1 MIPCIIKN
9 KGLKIIKILIIED
22 DPELALILTNYL
34 TKFDMEVVNAEDPY
48 IGLSLLTQHAFDLII
63 LDLTLPGMDG
73 LEVIPKIREVTS
85 IPIIISSARDDITDK
100 VIGMER
106 GADDYMPKPY
116 DPRELVTRIKT
127 ILRRTNP
134 PEEKAQKPINLFVAD
149 QKAHTITFKEEL
161 LELTAA
167 EYDVLLMLI
176 QHKNGSVSRE
186 QLLYESEHI
195 DDESSIKNIDV
206 IISRIR
212 QKIAKIDPEHIYIK
226 PIRGVGYLLTDRV

>member
-1 MIPCIIKN
+1 M
-9 KGLKIIKILIIED
+9 KILIIED
-22 DPELALILTNYL
+22 DPELSMILSGYL
-34 TKFDMEVVNAEDPY
+34 QQYDMEVLQAEDPY
-48 IGLSLLTQHAFDLII
+48 LGLSLLTQNEIDLVI

-73 LEVIPKIREVTS
+73 LEVVEKIRAESDV
-85 IPIIISSARDDITDK
+85 PIIISSARDDITDK
-100 VIGMER
+100 VVGLER

-127 ILRRTNP
+127 ILRRTSSNRSSKESE
-134 PEEKAQKPINLFVAD
+134 PETIFEVDTKGRVILFRGRPLD
-149 QKAHTITFKEEL
+149 
-161 LELTAA
+161 LTAA
-167 EYDVLLMLI
+167 EFDVLSMLV

-212 QKIAKIDPEHIYIK
+212 HKIAEIDSEHIYIK
-226 PIRGVGYLLTDRV
+226 PVRGVGYLLTDRV

>member
-1 MIPCIIKN
+1 M
-9 KGLKIIKILIIED
+9 IIED

-34 TKFDMEVVNAEDPY
+34 TKYDMEVIGAEDPY
-48 IGLSLLTQHAFDLII
+48 IGLSLLTQHDFDLII

-73 LEVIPKIREVTS
+73 LEVIPKIREIS
-85 IPIIISSARDDITDK
+85 NIPIIISSARDDITDK

-127 ILRRTNP
+127 ILRRTHSVDEKVEK
-134 PEEKAQKPINLFVAD
+134 EELFVAD
-149 QKAHTITFKEEL
+149 SKAHSITFKGIF

-167 EYDVLLMLI
+167 EYDILGMLI

-195 DDESSIKNIDV
+195 DDDSSIKNIDV

-212 QKIAKIDPEHIYIK
+212 QKIAKVDPDHVYIK

>member
-1 MIPCIIKN
+1 M
-9 KGLKIIKILIIED
+9 KILIIED
-22 DPELALILTNYL
+22 DPELSMILTSYL
-34 TKFDMEVVNAEDPY
+34 EKHGMEVVSAEDPY
-48 IGLSLLTQHAFDLII
+48 LGLSLLTQNAIDLVI

-73 LEVIPKIREVTS
+73 LEVVEKIRAESNV
-85 IPIIISSARDDITDK
+85 PIIISSARDDITDK
-100 VIGMER
+100 VIGLER

-127 ILRRTNP
+127 ILRRTGAAKEGKTA
-134 PEEKAQKPINLFVAD
+134 EEEAIFDVDTKGRVILFRGRPLD
-149 QKAHTITFKEEL
+149 
-161 LELTAA
+161 LTAA
-167 EYDVLLMLI
+167 EFDVLSMLV

-212 QKIAKIDPEHIYIK
+212 HKIAQIDSDHVYIK
-226 PIRGVGYLLTDRV
+226 PVRGVGYLLTDRV

>member
-1 MIPCIIKN
+1 
-9 KGLKIIKILIIED
+9 
-22 DPELALILTNYL
+22 
-34 TKFDMEVVNAEDPY
+34 MEVIGAEDPY
-48 IGLSLLTQHAFDLII
+48 IGLSLLTQHTFDLII
-63 LDLTLPGMDG
+63 LDLTLPGIDG
-73 LEVIPKIREVTS
+73 LELIPKIREVS
-85 IPIIISSARDDITDK
+85 NIPIIISSARDDITDK

-116 DPRELVTRIKT
+116 DPRELVTRVKT
-127 ILRRTNP
+127 ILRRTVSTEEKK
-134 PEEKAQKPINLFVAD
+134 PEEALFVAD
-149 QKAHTITFKEEL
+149 PKAREIRFKGKS

-167 EYDVLLMLI
+167 EYDVLLMLL

-195 DDESSIKNIDV
+195 DDDSSIKNIDV

-212 QKIAKIDPEHIYIK
+212 QKIAKIDPDNIYVK

>member
-1 MIPCIIKN
+1 M
-9 KGLKIIKILIIED
+9 IIED

-34 TKFDMEVVNAEDPY
+34 TKYDMEVIGAEDPY
-48 IGLSLLTQHAFDLII
+48 IGLSLLTQHDFDLII

-73 LEVIPKIREVTS
+73 LEVIPKIREIS
-85 IPIIISSARDDITDK
+85 NIPIIISSARDDITDK

-127 ILRRTNP
+127 ILRRTHSA
-134 PEEKAQKPINLFVAD
+134 EEKVEKKEELFVAD
-149 QKAHTITFKEEL
+149 RKAHTITFKGVF

-167 EYDVLLMLI
+167 EYDILGMLI

-195 DDESSIKNIDV
+195 DDDSSIKNIDV

-212 QKIAKIDPEHIYIK
+212 QKIAKIDSEHIYIK

>member
-1 MIPCIIKN
+1 
-9 KGLKIIKILIIED
+9 
-22 DPELALILTNYL
+22 
-34 TKFDMEVVNAEDPY
+34 MEVIGAEDPY
-48 IGLSLLTQHAFDLII
+48 IGLSLLTQHNFDLII

-73 LEVIPKIREVTS
+73 LEVIPKIRDIS
-85 IPIIISSARDDITDK
+85 NIPIIISSARDDITDK

-127 ILRRTNP
+127 ILRRTTAV
-134 PEEKAQKPINLFVAD
+134 EEKVVLKEIFVAD
-149 QKAHTITFKEEL
+149 PKAREIRFKETS

-167 EYDVLLMLI
+167 EYDILEMLL

-195 DDESSIKNIDV
+195 DDDSSIKNIDV
-206 IISRIR
+206 IISRVR
-212 QKIAKIDPEHIYIK
+212 QKIAKIDPDNIYIK
-226 PIRGVGYLLTDRV
+226 PIRGVGYLLTDRT

>member
-1 MIPCIIKN
+1 M
-9 KGLKIIKILIIED
+9 IKILIIED
-22 DPELALILTNYL
+22 DTELALILTDYL
-34 TKFDMEVVNAEDPY
+34 TKYNMEVIGAEDPY
-48 IGLSLLTQHAFDLII
+48 IGLSLLTQHDFDLII

-73 LEVIPKIREVTS
+73 LEVIPKIRELS
-85 IPIIISSARDDITDK
+85 NIPIIISSARDDITDK
-100 VIGMER
+100 VIGLER

-127 ILRRTNP
+127 ILRRTHGTD
-134 PEEKAQKPINLFVAD
+134 EKPKAKEALFVAD
-149 QKAHTITFKEEL
+149 PQARSITFKGEL

-167 EYDVLLMLI
+167 EYDILLMLI

-195 DDESSIKNIDV
+195 DDDSSIKNIDV

-212 QKIAKIDPEHIYIK
+212 QKIAKIDSENIYIK
-226 PIRGVGYLLTDRV
+226 PIRGVGYLLTDNNN

>member
-1 MIPCIIKN
+1 M
-9 KGLKIIKILIIED
+9 IKILIVED

-34 TKFDMEVVNAEDPY
+34 TKYDMEVIGAEDPY
-48 IGLSLLTQHAFDLII
+48 IGLSLLTQHKFDLII

-73 LEVIPKIREVTS
+73 LEVIPKIRDIS
-85 IPIIISSARDDITDK
+85 NIPIIISSARDDITDK

-127 ILRRTNP
+127 ILRRTHAVD
-134 PEEKAQKPINLFVAD
+134 EKAAKVEEIFVAD
-149 QKAHTITFKEEL
+149 DKAREIRFKGKSL
-161 LELTAA
+161 ALTAA
-167 EYDVLLMLI
+167 EYDILGMLL

-195 DDESSIKNIDV
+195 DDDSSIKNIDV

-212 QKIAKIDPEHIYIK
+212 HKIAKIDPDNIYVK
-226 PIRGVGYLLTDRV
+226 PIRGVGYLLTDRT

>member
-1 MIPCIIKN
+1 
-9 KGLKIIKILIIED
+9 
-22 DPELALILTNYL
+22 
-34 TKFDMEVVNAEDPY
+34 MEVEGAEDPY
-48 IGLSLLTQHAFDLII
+48 LGLSLLTQHQFDLVI

-73 LEVIPKIREVTS
+73 LEVIPKIREIS
-85 IPIIISSARDDITDK
+85 DIPIIISSARDDITDK

-116 DPRELVTRIKT
+116 DPRELVSRIKT
-127 ILRRTNP
+127 ILRRTKQS
-134 PEEKAQKPINLFVAD
+134 EEKKEKEEIFVAD
-149 QKAHTITFKEEL
+149 PTARSIFFKGHF

-167 EYDVLLMLI
+167 EYDILSMLI

-195 DDESSIKNIDV
+195 DDDSSIKNIDV

-212 QKIAKIDPEHIYIK
+212 QKIAKIDPDHSYIK
-226 PIRGVGYLLTDRV
+226 PVRGVGYLLTDRV